1 MHTQLIGTSLTI
13 GIPILMFRKARATAF
28 QMSLDNPS
36 SAPPRRI
43 VHQLP
48 SRSKAISKSPS
59 STRRF
64 RPLPSS
70 TTASPTSEQQP
81 SSSEWDSNPS
91 LLFALS
97 KASTSNALLAGKALL
112 IATTLVGIGAF
123 GVFSLVQYAIGAYTV
138 QEFAR
143 LIPENEEER
152 KATLE
157 VAPFGAGGEEEEWK
171 WEAAKKRMKKAYE
184 QGGFTLWEQV
194 ALREL
199 EAEARV
205 ERGRRQREVAVEA
218 ASRSQRTPS

>member
-1 MHTQLIGTSLTI
+1 
-13 GIPILMFRKARATAF
+13 
-28 QMSLDNPS
+28 MSLDNPS

-48 SRSKAISKSPS
+48 SRLKATSKSPS

-70 TTASPTSEQQP
+70 TTASSTSEPQP

-123 GVFSLVQYAIGAYTV
+123 GVVSLVQYATGAYTV
-138 QEFAR
+138 QDFACLMR
-143 LIPENEEER
+143 YWTDQNLRPITDRIHRGPENEEER
-152 KATLE
+152 NATLE
-157 VAPFGAGGEEEEWK
+157 VAPFGVGGEEGEWK
-171 WEAAKKRMKKAYE
+171 WEEAKKRMKKAYE
-184 QGGFTLWEQV
+184 QGGFTFWEQV

-199 EAEARV
+199 EAEARI